1 MQFIYL
7 SSPKG
12 IFFIDFREVGGRE
25 RQTEEGIERERERE
39 GGREGERGQCEGET
53 LIGCLP
59 YVP

>member
-39 GGREGERGQCEGET
+39 REGGREREVNVREKH
-53 LIGCLP
+53 
-59 YVP
+59 